1 MILII
6 VGIILMFLVAV
17 LALQNSMTVTINF
30 IAWNFETSLVLVIL
44 GSAALGFLVALCWA
58 LYSKAK
64 NYLAGRK
71 IKEQIK
77 ALENEKLALQ
87 ERLRQLEPASPL
99 VAQNNSPVS
108 ENDEDG
114 KNGDED
120 KPGGKRLI

>member
-58 LYSKAK
+58 LYGKAK

-108 ENDEDG
+108 ENDEEG

-120 KPGGKRLI
+120 KSGGKRLI